1 MEINQEHVTAFI
13 TGALSLWAVL
23 KASSKHTATTK
34 DDELVE
40 AGERLKEWTKQKA
53 TVIWPLV
60 ELAGKTNSLPQG
72 VSKAIWALELLKK
85 AYQDA
90 HGSTLPS
97 KCEETARNIWAT
109 LSSEQKRGD

>member
-1 MEINQEHVTAFI
+1 MEINQEHAISFL

-40 AGERLKEWTKQKA
+40 AGERMKEWTRQKA

-60 ELAGKTNSLPQG
+60 EFAAASNKLPAG
-72 VSKAIWALELLKK
+72 VAKAIWALEQLRTAYK
-85 AYQDA
+85 AA
-90 HGSTLPS
+90 HGSELPK
-97 KCEETARNIWAT
+97 KCEQVAQEIWAQ
-109 LSSEQKRGD
+109 LSVAEKEK